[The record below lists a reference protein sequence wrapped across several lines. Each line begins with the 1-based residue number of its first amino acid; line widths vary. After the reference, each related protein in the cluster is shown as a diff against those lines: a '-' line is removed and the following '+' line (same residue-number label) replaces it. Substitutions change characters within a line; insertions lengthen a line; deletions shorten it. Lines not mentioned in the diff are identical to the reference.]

1 MNRSPTYRGLHE
13 GRFVI
18 VKELIPASFC
28 PFLTRREDGSIVFDD
43 ELSYSHSYLSKIKEK
58 INNAYQHEIDMSH
71 RLRYKGSNNDP
82 RFFSV
87 NEIPTSSASLAK
99 YLAIDTSAGDTLDT
113 YVLNHP
119 QYQPHSPKYDIVAC
133 LNLAKEVAYAIGEIH
148 AKGFL
153 HLDVKPSNLFRSELA
168 YMQHGASLIHPIDMG
183 SAVAMLHSG
192 HIDESTVLYGSTPE
206 YASIELHNAVCGES
220 LRRRKA
226 YVARI
231 TKATDTYSICKML
244 SKWLPD
250 ENESTMPD
258 PVKRLVYQRIIER
271 GLSIDVKSRF
281 QDTGG
286 LIQALDSAIDVIQ
299 RRGIYHLPQK
309 RASVIFELP
318 NQYLELFD
326 KERPF
331 VLVHAWSLSP
341 DNSCAAF
348 FTQNVISYRFEIVDS
363 ENVIAKENITGNY
376 SFQSLVWNR
385 KAVTLFCADE
395 SSTTISK
402 SLVIHWDGGQFY
414 KRSVEGS
421 LFFPCP
427 QDNHIVLHVTPS
439 NSESGLCR
447 CTLLDL
453 CDTTTRYEFEISRE
467 VKGGVFKGR
476 RFDECF
482 DHSDF
487 YGTTTLSIDKMPDA
501 PFYLDQEHKTLFVIA
516 GSRNVYCGKL
526 PENGGT
532 LFLRRYFLGVD
543 AKDIRGCHFEKAET
557 TPETFR
563 FLHMNGG
570 IVPPEFR

>member
-1 MNRSPTYRGLHE
+1 M
-13 GRFVI
+13 
-18 VKELIPASFC
+18 FC
-28 PFLTRREDGSIVFDD
+28 NAEVLLDKWT
-43 ELSYSHSYLSKIKEK
+43 SYFF
-58 INNAYQHEIDMSH
+58 
-71 RLRYKGSNNDP
+71 RLR
-82 RFFSV
+82 
-87 NEIPTSSASLAK
+87 
-99 YLAIDTSAGDTLDT
+99 
-113 YVLNHP
+113 VL
-119 QYQPHSPKYDIVAC
+119 
-133 LNLAKEVAYAIGEIH
+133 
-148 AKGFL
+148 
-153 HLDVKPSNLFRSELA
+153 
-168 YMQHGASLIHPIDMG
+168 
-183 SAVAMLHSG
+183 
-192 HIDESTVLYGSTPE
+192 
-206 YASIELHNAVCGES
+206 
-220 LRRRKA
+220 
-226 YVARI
+226 
-231 TKATDTYSICKML
+231 
-244 SKWLPD
+244 
-250 ENESTMPD
+250 
-258 PVKRLVYQRIIER
+258 
-271 GLSIDVKSRF
+271 LSI
-281 QDTGG
+281 
-286 LIQALDSAIDVIQ
+286 
-299 RRGIYHLPQK
+299 
-309 RASVIFELP
+309 
-318 NQYLELFD
+318 LELFD